1 MGMKSPAKKKEIV
14 KRSRPTDAELGK
26 IDSNNG
32 DAGKIISDLTAGHKS
47 IEYEARDI
55 ALYDIRVNADNE
67 IFRQADTQEDI
78 VQLAEDIQRNGLMHN
93 LVVFPQEENGKTV
106 YVLLSGERRYRAMEY
121 LEKRGDA
128 TWNTIK
134 NCNVI
139 TTSLSENEKKVLL
152 YSANLQ
158 VRGGFADEQ
167 IRRKAVAEFVVCLQ
181 NEPFNMT
188 EKDAKKAIKEVSA
201 TTSTV
206 ISALRK
212 SWTKSCFAFWITSS

>member
-1 MGMKSPAKKKEIV
+1 
-14 KRSRPTDAELGK
+14 
-26 IDSNNG
+26 
-32 DAGKIISDLTAGHKS
+32 
-47 IEYEARDI
+47 
-55 ALYDIRVNADNE
+55 
-67 IFRQADTQEDI
+67 
-78 VQLAEDIQRNGLMHN
+78 MHN

-158 VRGGFADEQ
+158 FAAAL
-167 IRRKAVAEFVVCLQ
+167 RMNRSAARLLQ
-181 NEPFNMT
+181 NLWYVCR
-188 EKDAKKAIKEVSA
+188 ASRSI
-201 TTSTV
+201 
-206 ISALRK
+206 
-212 SWTKSCFAFWITSS
+212 